1 MKVAYVHRKHFENAG
16 DWWSTPHHYFQKGDV
31 YDFID
36 DPMKYESKDC
46 DLLII
51 GGGGILELEDLPK
64 HQRWINRL
72 NPKKKVIWG
81 AGASK
86 NTFGQHFYNQFDLI
100 GLRNAISPYPFVP
113 CVSCL
118 HPLLKF
124 QTHGNG
130 EIIIG
135 HNKRPLP
142 NQNHNQHVSIETS
155 IKNII
160 NAKKVI
166 TTSYHIYYWSRL
178 MGKNTELAINTTYP
192 GWKPVAEKYF
202 TFPKNIELEKFRKIQ
217 LQFSRLVYSL

>member
-1 MKVAYVHRKHFENAG
+1 MTKFSCFNRENI
-16 DWWSTPHHYFQKGDV
+16 TNNLQTTEF
-31 YDFID
+31 
-36 DPMKYESKDC
+36 

-86 NTFGQHFYNQFDLI
+86 NTFGHDFYNQFDLI

-142 NQNHNQHVSIETS
+142 NQNHNQHVPIETS

-160 NAKKVI
+160 N
-166 TTSYHIYYWSRL
+166 
-178 MGKNTELAINTTYP
+178 
-192 GWKPVAEKYF
+192 
-202 TFPKNIELEKFRKIQ
+202 
-217 LQFSRLVYSL
+217 

>member
-36 DPMKYESKDC
+36 NPMKYKSKDC

-86 NTFGQHFYNQFDLI
+86 NTFGHDFYNQFDLI
-100 GLRNAISPYPFVP
+100 GLRNSLSPFDFVP

-118 HPLLKF
+118 HPLIKYNS
-124 QTHGNG
+124 NG
-130 EIIIG
+130 TGRIIIG

-142 NQNHNQHVSIETS
+142 NQNHNQHVPIEKSIR
-155 IKNII
+155 NIYG
-160 NAKKVI
+160 ASEVI

-178 MGKNTELAINTTYP
+178 MGKKTKLAIDKTYP
-192 GWKPVAEKYF
+192 GWKPIAEKYF
-202 TFPKNIELEKFRKIQ
+202 TFPDEIELDRFRKIQ
-217 LQFSRLVYSL
+217 FDFAKLVFTF